1 MALKEVSLGGKAI
14 LLEVVDLEVEE
25 ASEGDP
31 DFENTS
37 VREKVGDL
45 ADSIRDLVEVVTA
58 PARAAFEGS
67 QAEEW
72 AIELNIGFKGETGW
86 PFVAKGEA
94 NAAVK
99 ITAKWKKRDAN

>member
-1 MALKEVSLGGKAI
+1 MALKEVSLGGKTI
-14 LLEVVDLEVEE
+14 LVEVVELPVEGRE
-25 ASEGDP
+25 GPSER
-31 DFENTS
+31 FENTS

-72 AIELNIGFKGETGW
+72 AIELNIGFKGESGL
-86 PFVAKGEA
+86 PFIAKGEA

-99 ITAKWKKRDAN
+99 ITAKWKKP

>member
-1 MALKEVSLGGKAI
+1 MALKQVSLGGKNI
-14 LLEVVDLEVEE
+14 WIEVAELPVEGGV
-25 ASEGDP
+25 AQGDR
-31 DFENTS
+31 FENTS

-72 AIELNIGFKGETGW
+72 AIELNIGFKGETGL

-99 ITAKWKKRDAN
+99 ITAKWKKPSP

>member
-1 MALKEVSLGGKAI
+1 MTLRQVTLGGKTI
-14 LLEVVDLEVEE
+14 LVEIADLPVEGG
-25 ASEGDP
+25 AGPSER
-31 DFENTS
+31 FENTS

-58 PARAAFEGS
+58 PARAAFAGS
-67 QAEEW
+67 QPEEW
-72 AIELNIGFKGETGW
+72 AIELNIGFKGESGL

-99 ITAKWKKRDAN
+99 ITAKWKKP